1 MTTLKELLLGGGR
14 RDDAVRGMADWV
26 ERFVAD
32 KSGLRGIALRA
43 GLSAAK
49 AARPDI
55 VPRAVARM
63 LPEFADALEPLWQRF
78 QKSGERDFGA
88 FLKRHSDEA
97 GTAIMGVADARVAAS
112 TSRALHSGYKGLR
125 GTLEKEL
132 ENLLPGIA
140 RMLARNLPVEP
151 KG

>member
-1 MTTLKELLLGGGR
+1 MTTLKELLLGGDR
-14 RDDAVRGMADWV
+14 RDAAVRGMTDWV
-26 ERFVAD
+26 ERFVVE

-55 VPRAVARM
+55 VPRAVARL

-88 FLKRHSDEA
+88 FLKRHSEEA
-97 GTAIMGVADARVAAS
+97 GAAIMGVADARVAAS
-112 TSRALHSGYKGLR
+112 SNRALHSGYKGLR

-132 ENLLPGIA
+132 DNLLPGIA
-140 RMLARNLPVEP
+140 KMLAQNLGA
-151 KG
+151 KKAG